1 MKIIIPFGKPGA
13 GKGTLI
19 GRITKMVTGWQV
31 LSTGGALRK
40 AVAEGTEIGIR
51 AKSYMDAGKLVPDE
65 IVVQCVKNAL
75 ASIESEAEDVKGII
89 LDGFPRNV
97 SQVEAMKKLGI
108 NPTKILVLDV
118 SDETVIKRLSARV
131 ECEKCKTPYSLLN
144 PLMYP
149 KVEGFCDQC
158 GGNLVHRE
166 DDKPET
172 VKARLKEYND
182 KTAPVLE
189 KFKELGVP
197 IIETSSD
204 VNEDEIEGL
213 LS

>member
-31 LSTGGALRK
+31 LSTGGALRI

-75 ASIESEAEDVKGII
+75 ASIESEAGDVKGII